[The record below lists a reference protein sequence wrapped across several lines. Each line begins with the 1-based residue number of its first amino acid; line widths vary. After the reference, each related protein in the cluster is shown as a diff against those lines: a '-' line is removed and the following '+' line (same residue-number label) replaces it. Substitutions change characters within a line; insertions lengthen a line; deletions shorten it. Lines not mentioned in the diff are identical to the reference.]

1 MKSKYVSV
9 IGSLNYDFIMKVN
22 RAPKLGETLTA
33 SNTRFSCGGKGA
45 NQAYQM
51 GNLGLNVFMIG
62 CVGNDYYGEESI
74 ASLKLANVKTDSI
87 VIKNTNTGLGFVTA
101 LENGEVTAIIDQGA
115 NALLDKKIIDENYNL
130 IFNSEWIVLQFE
142 IPMET
147 TEYVINEAYKNGVGI
162 ILNPAPTQDI
172 SQELLKKIDYLIVNE
187 VEASY
192 YLGYEINEFNLNEK
206 IFNLR
211 NKVKSGLVLTLG
223 SKGSYYIDDK
233 IYYIP
238 IIKANAVDT
247 TGAGD
252 SYIGAFV
259 YGLCQGL
266 TPMESC
272 HLGAYSS
279 AKTVEDYG
287 RKSMP
292 KNVK

>member
-1 MKSKYVSV
+1 MKKKYVSV

-22 RAPKLGETLTA
+22 RAPKIGETITS

-51 GNLGLNVFMIG
+51 GNLGLNVYMIG

-74 ASLKLANVKTDSI
+74 ASLKQANVQTDAI

-101 LENGEVTAIIDQGA
+101 LDNGEVTAIIDQGA
-115 NALLDKKIIDENYNL
+115 NALLDKNIIDENYNL

-147 TEYVINEAYKNGVGI
+147 IEYIIREANKNGVGV
-162 ILNPAPTQDI
+162 ILNPAPTLEI
-172 SQELLKKIDYLIVNE
+172 SNELLKMVDYLIVNE

-192 YLGYEINEFNLNEK
+192 YLGYEVDESNLSEI

-223 SKGSYYIDDK
+223 SKGSYYIDDE

-259 YGLCQGL
+259 YGLCQGF
-266 TPMESC
+266 TPVEAC
-272 HLGAYSS
+272 RLGAYSS
-279 AKTVEDYG
+279 AKTVEDFG

-292 KNVK
+292 KNAK

>member
-1 MKSKYVSV
+1 MKKKYVSV
-9 IGSLNYDFIMKVN
+9 IGSLNYDFIMKVD
-22 RAPKLGETLTA
+22 RAPKMGETIT
-33 SNTRFSCGGKGA
+33 SNSTRFSCGGKGA

-51 GNLGLNVFMIG
+51 GKLGLNVYMIG

-74 ASLKLANVKTDSI
+74 ASLKQANVQTNSI

-101 LENGEVTAIIDQGA
+101 LENGEVTAVIDEGA
-115 NALLDKKIIDENYNL
+115 NAHLDKKIIDENYNL

-142 IPMET
+142 IPMDT
-147 TEYVINEAYKNGVGI
+147 TEYIINEAEKNSVGV
-162 ILNPAPTQDI
+162 ILNPAPTRNI
-172 SQELLKKIDYLIVNE
+172 SDELLKKIDYLIVNE

-192 YLGYEINEFNLNEK
+192 YLGYEINESNLDEK
-206 IFNLR
+206 IFELR

-266 TPMESC
+266 KPFESC
-272 HLGAYSS
+272 RLGAYSS
-279 AKTVEDYG
+279 AKTVEDFG

-292 KNVK
+292 KNVG